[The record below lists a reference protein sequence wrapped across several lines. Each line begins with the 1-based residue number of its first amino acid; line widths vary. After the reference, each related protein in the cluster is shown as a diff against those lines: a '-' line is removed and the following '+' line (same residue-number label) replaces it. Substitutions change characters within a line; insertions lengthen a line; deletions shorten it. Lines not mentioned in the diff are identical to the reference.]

1 MSNKP
6 TVQYVNGVV
15 FTRHTV
21 TDPDII
27 NRYKKY
33 LDADNSYEVAST
45 RALDHPKLGCCIIN
59 TSIVVKKHADGSF
72 ETMNTLYVPV
82 N

>member
-27 NRYKKY
+27 NRYKEY
-33 LDADNSYEVAST
+33 LDADNSYEVAHT
-45 RALDHPKLGCCIIN
+45 RALDHPKLWNGIIS
-59 TSIVVKKHADGSF
+59 TSVVVKKHADGSF
-72 ETMNTLYVPV
+72 ETMNTIYVPA